1 MIGILGGMGTQ
12 AGLDFC
18 NKLAKLNRGKMDQ
31 KYPMFILYNK
41 SNTPKRPENLK
52 KYTNVLKE
60 LVAGC
65 KMLQKNK
72 CKFIVMPCNT
82 AHYWHADIQRKI
94 NVPLISMPKEVYN
107 YTSKTCKKNS
117 KIGILCT
124 ESTLKT
130 KIYNNYF
137 DKNFQLISPSKNI
150 QKKSVNK
157 AIKLVKMGKVKDAE
171 KAIKS
176 SVNFLIRKKCKKI
189 ILGCTE
195 LPIAIFAY
203 KSFKKAKESKTF
215 IDPNLLLAEICMK
228 KYKST

>member
-72 CKFIVMPCNT
+72 ARRSTRDRLN
-82 AHYWHADIQRKI
+82 QR
-94 NVPLISMPKEVYN
+94 NEH
-107 YTSKTCKKNS
+107 TSS
-117 KIGILCT
+117 RRPSVDRRPAGDRRPT
-124 ESTLKT
+124 E
-130 KIYNNYF
+130 
-137 DKNFQLISPSKNI
+137 D
-150 QKKSVNK
+150 
-157 AIKLVKMGKVKDAE
+157 
-171 KAIKS
+171 
-176 SVNFLIRKKCKKI
+176 R
-189 ILGCTE
+189 
-195 LPIAIFAY
+195 
-203 KSFKKAKESKTF
+203 
-215 IDPNLLLAEICMK
+215 
-228 KYKST
+228 

>member
-72 CKFIVMPCNT
+72 CKFIVIPCNT
-82 AHYWHADIQRKI
+82 AHHWYDDLKKKI
-94 NVPLISMPKEVYN
+94 NIPIISMPKEVFKFA
-107 YTSKTCKKNS
+107 SKNCKKNS
-117 KIGILCT
+117 KIGILST
-124 ESTLKT
+124 EATIKT
-130 KIYNNYF
+130 RVYSKYF
-137 DKNFQLISPSKNI
+137 NKNFILIKPTNNLQKNC
-150 QKKSVNK
+150 VNK
-157 AIKLVKMGKVKDAE
+157 SIKYVKLGKVKLAE
-171 KAIKS
+171 KAIKPA
-176 SVNFLIRKKCKKI
+176 VNLSLIHI
-189 ILGCTE
+189 
-195 LPIAIFAY
+195 
-203 KSFKKAKESKTF
+203 
-215 IDPNLLLAEICMK
+215 
-228 KYKST
+228 